1 MFNKSNYLTYLL
13 LGIALFG
20 YVLPWILISTNPM
33 SLGAYDLAEWSSLH
47 PSQPTSSPPMLVP
60 LLLRL
65 QLVIISTLIALHT
78 HTILQRWIGLCV
90 IALLAVAQLPPLEF
104 LTIARD
110 NINYQQQFMLA
121 TTSLVI
127 GSGLIMRNPKQ
138 WQPIITIIL
147 LSIGIISSISGLQH
161 AQELYTLSLQ
171 EHTIG
176 SGLIVTV
183 GAYIVMLLSNGI
195 RFTKSIRGNKTR

>member
-20 YVLPWILISTNPM
+20 YVLPWILTSTSPM
-33 SLGAYDLAEWSSLH
+33 SLGAYELAEWSSLH

-65 QLVIISTLIALHT
+65 QLVIISVLVALHAQT
-78 HTILQRWIGLCV
+78 VLQRWIGLCV

-121 TTSLVI
+121 TISLII
-127 GSGLIMRNPKQ
+127 GGGLIVRNPKQ
-138 WQPIITIIL
+138 WQSIITVVL
-147 LSIGIISSISGLQH
+147 LSIGVISSINGLQQ
-161 AQELYTLSLQ
+161 AQALYTLSLQ

-183 GAYIVMLLSNGI
+183 GAYIIMLLSYGGGFI
-195 RFTKSIRGNKTR
+195 KSIRGNKTR